1 MEEDDLV
8 ASKKNLA
15 ASDTIVFLDESGF
28 SERPSVRRTW
38 APRGKTPVFK
48 VRGRLWTQVS
58 VIGATAYRRDGLR
71 ARLLMMLHEGA
82 TSSEE
87 IQAFLRHLR
96 RHVRGKVLLI
106 WDGAGFHHSS
116 WLNAWIKSQRH
127 WLTVKRLPPY
137 APELNPVEGVWAWI
151 KGSQMP
157 NFCPDSIDPV
167 LDRIGL
173 AARKLESQPA
183 LLMAFLKKAGLSL

>member
-1 MEEDDLV
+1 MLK
-8 ASKKNLA
+8 A
-15 ASDTIVFLDESGF
+15 
-28 SERPSVRRTW
+28 
-38 APRGKTPVFK
+38 
-48 VRGRLWTQVS
+48 RGRLWTQVS

-87 IQAFLRHLR
+87 IQAFLRYLR
-96 RHVRGKVLLI
+96 RHIRGNVLLI

-116 WLNAWIKSQRH
+116 RLSDWIKSQRH
-127 WLTVKRLPPY
+127 WLRSRRLPPY
-137 APELNPVEGVWAWI
+137 APELNPVEGLWAWI

-157 NFCPDSIDPV
+157 NFCPDSIQPV

-173 AARKLESQPA
+173 AARTLDSRPA
-183 LLMAFLKKAGLSL
+183 LLMAFLKKTGLSL

>member
-1 MEEDDLV
+1 VEEGDLA

-15 ASDTIVFLDESGF
+15 PNDTIVFLDESGF

-38 APRGKTPVFK
+38 APRGRTPVLK
-48 VRGRLWTQVS
+48 ARARSWSQVS
-58 VIGATAYRRDGLR
+58 VIGAIAYRRDGRR

-87 IQAFLRHLR
+87 TRIFLQYLR

-106 WDGAGFHHSS
+106 WDGVGFHHSG
-116 WLNAWIKSQRH
+116 WLNAWIKSQQH
-127 WLTVKRLPPY
+127 WLKVRRLPPY
-137 APELNPVEGVWAWI
+137 APELNPVEGLWAWI

-157 NFCPDSIDPV
+157 NFSPDSIDPV
-167 LDRIGL
+167 LERIGS
-173 AARKLESQPA
+173 AARKLESRSA
-183 LLMAFLKKAGLSL
+183 LLMAFLRKAGLSL